1 MTKLQIYSDSVFEIA
16 LFPDTETVDIKRIG
30 IRYIKPQNYFDKQDN
45 EVTVTNIMGGETDWF
60 ILPEIFSQVIGK
72 KLFEQHNAGLT
83 GFDTQTIEELK
94 NWLIDFEIIDDA
106 MTY

>member
-1 MTKLQIYSDSVFEIA
+1 MKKLQIYSDSVIEIA
-16 LFPDTETVDIKRIG
+16 LFTDTESVDIKRIG
-30 IRYIKPQNYFDKQDN
+30 IRYIKPQNYFDKQDK

-72 KLFEQHNAGLT
+72 KLFEQYNAGLK
-83 GFDTQTIEELK
+83 GFDTQTIEKLR